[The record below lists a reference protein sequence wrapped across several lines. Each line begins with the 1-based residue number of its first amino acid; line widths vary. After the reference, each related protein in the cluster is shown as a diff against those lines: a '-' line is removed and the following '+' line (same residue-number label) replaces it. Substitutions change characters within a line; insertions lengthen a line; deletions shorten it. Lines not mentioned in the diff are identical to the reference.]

1 MVREI
6 RENRS
11 KFFKVKCPDCENE
24 QTVFE
29 KASTVVKCVV
39 GHDLALPTGKASIK
53 AEILSESSEAS
64 HAGQRMATGI
74 KTGCLHCRM
83 SRTS

>member
-1 MVREI
+1 MVRQI

-29 KASTVVKCVV
+29 MASTNVKCVV
-39 GHDLALPTGKASIK
+39 CGHDLATPTGGKAIIK
-53 AEILSESSEAS
+53 AEIISEF
-64 HAGQRMATGI
+64 
-74 KTGCLHCRM
+74 K
-83 SRTS
+83 

>member
-29 KASTVVKCVV
+29 KASTTVTCVV
-39 GHDLALPTGKASIK
+39 CGKELATPTGGKANFK
-53 AEILSESSEAS
+53 AEILADL
-64 HAGQRMATGI
+64 
-74 KTGCLHCRM
+74 K
-83 SRTS
+83 

>member
-11 KFFKVKCPDCENE
+11 RFFKVKCPDCENE

-29 KASTVVKCVV
+29 KASMVVNCVV
-39 GHDLALPTGKASIK
+39 CGKELAIPTGGKATFK
-53 AEILSESSEAS
+53 AEIIADL
-64 HAGQRMATGI
+64 
-74 KTGCLHCRM
+74 K
-83 SRTS
+83 

>member
-39 GHDLALPTGKASIK
+39 CGHDLALPTGGKANIK
-53 AEILSESSEAS
+53 AEIISDL
-64 HAGQRMATGI
+64 
-74 KTGCLHCRM
+74 K
-83 SRTS
+83 